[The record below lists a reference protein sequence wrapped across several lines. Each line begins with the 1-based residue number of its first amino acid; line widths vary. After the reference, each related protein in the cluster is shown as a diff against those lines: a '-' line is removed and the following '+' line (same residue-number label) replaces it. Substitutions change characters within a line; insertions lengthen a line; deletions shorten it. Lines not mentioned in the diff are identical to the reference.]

1 LERHIAQIPELKH
14 SLEGWYS
21 PAIRVGELVFMSGLA
36 GKDRSTGHIHSTV
49 ERQIRQIFEDMALI
63 LEAHGGQISNVVKMT
78 MYFTDRQRDW
88 PIFDRIRREI
98 FVKDPP
104 CSIGVGVTEIALGAA
119 IAVDAI
125 GVLG

>member
-1 LERHIAQIPELKH
+1 MEKHIAQIPELKH

-21 PAIRVGELVFMSGLA
+21 AGIRVGDLIFTSGLA
-36 GKDRSTGHIHSTV
+36 GKDRSNGQIHQTV

-63 LEAHGGQISNVVKMT
+63 LQAHGGDVSNVVKIT
-78 MYFTDRQRDW
+78 MYFTNWQRDW
-88 PIFDRIRREI
+88 PTFDRIRREV

-125 GVLG
+125 AAL